1 MRFIAFYLFLV
12 KIIIMQIKLFT
23 LDYTY
28 YEDNYYFIDKIIS
41 FVCKFLIVYY
51 FVYLSKKN

>member
-28 YEDNYYFIDKIIS
+28 YEDN
-41 FVCKFLIVYY
+41 L
-51 FVYLSKKN
+51 